1 MVRLLG
7 NTKVSILSFVYCLC
21 IVLYAGMATSFTRD
35 LGNITTV
42 GNAFGL
48 AFTLLVILAHRIT
61 LDHKFWK
68 VLLVFFLYGLATTI
82 NQGRFSLLWLSK
94 WPILFLIAYT
104 LCHYLKDR
112 LFITI
117 ETVIVLLC
125 LVSLVLWTVQTI
137 NPSIIYRIVKQFEFS
152 VPYSEEAKIEGNMVV
167 FTLNTTYTNKEFL
180 GLFPRNAG
188 FAWEPGAF
196 GSYICIGVFC
206 NMLRKGVSLKNNLP
220 LIIMLVTLLTT
231 QSTTALAALVIGL
244 ALWLAAEKNVSYA
257 LWIIPLI
264 VWIYTLPFVSEKAM
278 TQYEDAVGFTA
289 AQIDVAHDMNR
300 IQSFAVSWQEFLHH
314 PILGLGGDAGGS
326 WLRQQGYDVPI
337 FSGIGELLSRYG
349 LIMTIL
355 FFVVMF
361 RSAKKIN
368 EIYQTKFAYSFVGI
382 FICIMVGFNNWNQ
395 PIYIVFWLFAYF
407 GSYNLFN
414 VPNSSIL
421 SKTNSISLNDKN

>member
-7 NTKVSILSFVYCLC
+7 NTKVSLLSFVYCLC
-21 IVLYAGMATSFTRD
+21 IVLYAGMATLFTRD

-48 AFTLLVILAHRIT
+48 ALTLLVILVHRIT
-61 LDHKFWK
+61 PDRKFWR

-104 LCHYLKDR
+104 LCHDLKDK

-137 NPSIIYRIVKQFEFS
+137 SPSAIYSIVKQFEFS
-152 VPYSEEAKIEGNMVV
+152 VPYSDEAKIEGNMVV
-167 FTLNTTYTNKEFL
+167 FTLNTTYANKEFL

-196 GSYICIGVFC
+196 GSYICMGLFC
-206 NMLRKGVSLKNNLP
+206 NMLRKGLTLKNNLP
-220 LIIMLVTLLTT
+220 FILMLVTLLTT
-231 QSTTALAALVIGL
+231 QSTTALAAFVIGL
-244 ALWLAAEKNVSYA
+244 VIWLFAGKKVTFYS
-257 LWIIPLI
+257 LLMIPLV

-278 TQYEDAVGFTA
+278 NQYEDAIGYTVD
-289 AQIDVAHDMNR
+289 QIDLTQDMNR
-300 IQSFAVSWQEFLHH
+300 IQSFVISWQEFLHH

-326 WLRQQGYDVPI
+326 WLRQEGYDVPI

-349 LIMTIL
+349 IIMTVL

-361 RSAKKIN
+361 KSAKKMN
-368 EIYQTKFAYSFVGI
+368 ESFQTKSAYAFIGI
-382 FICIMVGFNNWNQ
+382 FICIMIGFNNWNA
-395 PIYIVFWLFAYF
+395 PIYMVFWLYAYF
-407 GSYNLFN
+407 GYTSRVQSCKPKLA
-414 VPNSSIL
+414 SD
-421 SKTNSISLNDKN
+421 ISGFVS